1 MHAFS
6 LGLGGEQ
13 CRGDVL
19 SARPASL
26 AILPAQRKFFPILRK
41 KYPQVLISAGP
52 APENEEKSAEACT
65 SRLSV
70 QDKEELH
77 ELISSLP
84 KKEDILIYKPLS
96 EPRRKAPRPE
106 WGAWWKCC
114 ERVKYTAPSRRA
126 MRRYV
131 VFPYYFYERYFPF
144 WTMKKFTDENCANCM
159 KDADSMLPCFSSKC
173 VPGRS
178 PKSGVVVRWKYVA
191 ILILSSMLIIFDRLV
206 KSLFRN
212 LRL

>member
-1 MHAFS
+1 MGSDWKMKIWTNDRSNNGKLSPRSTQCTPLHRSQCSKFS
-6 LGLGGEQ
+6 
-13 CRGDVL
+13 
-19 SARPASL
+19 SK
-26 AILPAQRKFFPILRK
+26 I
-41 KYPQVLISAGP
+41 
-52 APENEEKSAEACT
+52 AEIFAN
-65 SRLSV
+65 
-70 QDKEELH
+70 
-77 ELISSLP
+77 
-84 KKEDILIYKPLS
+84 KPLS
-96 EPRRKAPRPE
+96 GPRRKAPRPE

-191 ILILSSMLIIFDRLV
+191 ILILSSMLTIFDRLL
-206 KSLFRN
+206 KSLFGN